1 MHYDILPKIK
11 NASVARKESLFIK
24 NSKLAYAF
32 TQALVRTGYLKSV
45 SVKTAG
51 KKSFLEL
58 KLLYKNGKPAMTDF
72 RTISKP
78 GRRLYAPYRELN
90 LVRQGFGVGILTTP
104 KGVLTTQEAR
114 KEKVGGEYLAQ
125 VW

>member
-11 NASVARKESLFIK
+11 NAGAARKEGFFVK
-24 NSKLAYAF
+24 NSKLAHAF
-32 TQALVRTGYLKSV
+32 AQALVRTGYLKSV

-58 KLLYKNGKPAMTDF
+58 RLSYKNGKSTMTDF
-72 RTISKP
+72 RTMSKP
-78 GRRLYAPYRELN
+78 GRRLYAPYRELSS
-90 LVRQGFGVGILTTP
+90 VRQGFGVGILTTP
-104 KGVLTTQEAR
+104 KGVLTTEEAR

-125 VW
+125 IW

>member
-11 NASVARKESLFIK
+11 NAGVARKESLFTK

-32 TQALVRTGYLKSV
+32 AQALVRTGYLKAA
-45 SVKTAG
+45 SVKVSG

-58 KLLYKNGKPAMTDF
+58 KLAYRNGVPVMQDF
-72 RTISKP
+72 RTMSKP
-78 GRRLYAPYRELN
+78 GRRLYSPYRELN
-90 LVRQGFGVGILTTP
+90 LVRQGFGVGILSTP

-125 VW
+125 IW